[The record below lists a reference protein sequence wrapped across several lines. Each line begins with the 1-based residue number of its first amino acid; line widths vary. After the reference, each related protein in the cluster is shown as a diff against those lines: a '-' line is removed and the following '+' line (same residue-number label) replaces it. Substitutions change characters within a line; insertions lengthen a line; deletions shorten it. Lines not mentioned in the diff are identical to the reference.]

1 MLCSSLST
9 NSEFMWSVL
18 HFFISSHFY
27 SRFVKRKLKLPLCEV
42 FYLVS
47 QSMNYNSGRNS
58 DLDFAIFMVIG
69 FYFQTFFTVSSIL
82 CFCCNYLVVS
92 WYLLTSINDCK
103 LCYESAFYILLSLFL
118 SKQGDIATF
127 ELLSQ
132 AFHHGVI
139 TGMDVCIRKPLIA
152 TCGLDRSVRIWNYE
166 AWWVYQEKQIGK
178 KKCSRTCKQ
187 HLS

>member
-1 MLCSSLST
+1 MTVSYAMNQLFT
-9 NSEFMWSVL
+9 
-18 HFFISSHFY
+18 FY
-27 SRFVKRKLKLPLCEV
+27 SL
-42 FYLVS
+42 
-47 QSMNYNSGRNS
+47 
-58 DLDFAIFMVIG
+58 
-69 FYFQTFFTVSSIL
+69 FF
-82 CFCCNYLVVS
+82 
-92 WYLLTSINDCK
+92 
-103 LCYESAFYILLSLFL
+103 

-178 KKCSRTCKQ
+178 KKCSRTCIKAAPIITY
-187 HLS
+187 HLFKIDAIIRTTWVTIPWRHDSVMFVCLTAITP

>member
-1 MLCSSLST
+1 M
-9 NSEFMWSVL
+9 
-18 HFFISSHFY
+18 
-27 SRFVKRKLKLPLCEV
+27 
-42 FYLVS
+42 
-47 QSMNYNSGRNS
+47 
-58 DLDFAIFMVIG
+58 
-69 FYFQTFFTVSSIL
+69 TVSYAMNQL
-82 CFCCNYLVVS
+82 F
-92 WYLLTSINDCK
+92 T
-103 LCYESAFYILLSLFL
+103 FYSLFL

-178 KKCSRTCKQ
+178 KNAAELVSNTYHNPPPVQNWRQEHLADDPMTPWFRHVCLFNCNHTTAELESRSNITLLLSVLRVMLNTTQSTC
-187 HLS
+187 LFLLMIFF

>member
-9 NSEFMWSVL
+9 NLEFMWSVL
-18 HFFISSHFY
+18 HFFILSHFY
-27 SRFVKRKLKLPLCEV
+27 SRFVKRKLKLSLCEV

-47 QSMNYNSGRNS
+47 QSVNYNSGRNCNIYGDWILFS
-58 DLDFAIFMVIG
+58 NLLHCKFYTLFFFVI
-69 FYFQTFFTVSSIL
+69 IL
-82 CFCCNYLVVS
+82 AVS

-103 LCYESAFYILLSLFL
+103 LCCESVFYILLSFF

-166 AWWVYQEKQIGK
+166 AWWVYLSRK
-178 KKCSRTCKQ
+178 KKSEKNAAELVLKQ